1 MSSLGKEKH
10 CVFDLILV
18 IIKPV
23 FLVFFTLNDFID
35 IFGKMTAQTI
45 GYLRV
50 STADQDV
57 EKNKADILTLA
68 NHHNLGQV
76 KFLEEKV
83 SGKISWHKRKIAQI
97 IDDLKKGDS
106 LIVSEMSRLGRS
118 MLECMEILSIAM
130 ERGIHVYSVK
140 GNWRLDQSIQ
150 SKIIAMAFSMA
161 AEIERDLISQRTK
174 EALRAKKAS
183 GMSLGRPKGP
193 GKSKLDPFRPE
204 IEALLANGATLF
216 FIAGR
221 YGTTS
226 ANLRNWMGKHGITR
240 PTKQDRV
247 RAA

>member
-1 MSSLGKEKH
+1 MSSLGNEKH

-23 FLVFFTLNDFID
+23 FRVFFTLNDFID

-57 EKNKADILTLA
+57 EKNKADILMLA

-130 ERGIHVYSVK
+130 ERGVHVYSVK

-240 PTKQDRV
+240 TKQDKGL
-247 RAA
+247 AA

>member
-1 MSSLGKEKH
+1 
-10 CVFDLILV
+10 
-18 IIKPV
+18 
-23 FLVFFTLNDFID
+23 LVFITLNDFIG
-35 IFGKMTAQTI
+35 IFGKIMAQTI

-50 STADQDV
+50 STADQDL

-76 KFLEEKV
+76 KFFEEKV
-83 SGKISWHKRKIAQI
+83 SGKISWHKRKIAQVI
-97 IDDLKKGDS
+97 EDLKKGDS
-106 LIVSEMSRLGRS
+106 LVVSEMSRLGRS

-240 PTKQDRV
+240 PKKDKGL
-247 RAA
+247 AA